1 MKWFILHL
9 HWTQYTSRNLSEL
22 LNFYTTPLSV
32 YCEDYLSMFF
42 FYWGSMSLRFHF
54 NMIKIVF
61 EIFYSDFANK
71 RTFFSFCLCRQD
83 ASLYQANYMTI
94 GSSGKSESSAKIF
107 ALPVCCWAI
116 PWICMYARKGF
127 KLIDTITWF
136 LKCRLGWV
144 NAPSVQ
150 LLFHLL

>member
-1 MKWFILHL
+1 
-9 HWTQYTSRNLSEL
+9 
-22 LNFYTTPLSV
+22 
-32 YCEDYLSMFF
+32 
-42 FYWGSMSLRFHF
+42 MSLRFHF

-107 ALPVCCWAI
+107 ALPNCVVEQFLEYA
-116 PWICMYARKGF
+116 CMHEKA
-127 KLIDTITWF
+127 
-136 LKCRLGWV
+136 
-144 NAPSVQ
+144 SS
-150 LLFHLL
+150 